1 LSLILFIDNHITSL
15 ILFEKSNIVLNPS
28 LLELEVVKV
37 EAKSLCW
44 GLIEGC
50 LPHEGLIKKRLKNGG
65 KCLKEGNSFEKE
77 GKKVNK

>member
-1 LSLILFIDNHITSL
+1 LSLILLIGNLITSL
-15 ILFEKSNIVLNPS
+15 ILFEKSTIVLNPS

-50 LPHEGLIKKRLKNGG
+50 LPHEGLIKKEIEEWRKM
-65 KCLKEGNSFEKE
+65 S
-77 GKKVNK
+77 